1 MLVVV
6 AAKVFRLELEA
17 QAVVQPVRLEPA
29 QMLTITLAAAL
40 AVVRGVLVTEVPE
53 L

>member
-6 AAKVFRLELEA
+6 EAKVFRLELEA

-29 QMLTITLAAAL
+29 QMLAIILAAAQ
-40 AVVRGVLVTEVPE
+40 AVVKVLLATEVPE